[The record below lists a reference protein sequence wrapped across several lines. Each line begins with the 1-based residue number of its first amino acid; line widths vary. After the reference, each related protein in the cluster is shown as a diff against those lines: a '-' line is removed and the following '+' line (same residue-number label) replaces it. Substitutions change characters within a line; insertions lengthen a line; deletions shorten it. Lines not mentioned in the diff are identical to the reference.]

1 MKHHIF
7 PCMVSGLKEGKRR
20 GRGRGREGK
29 GRKEEE
35 EREGEGERRG
45 RGKGRACQ
53 LVQEWSRL
61 SCGHQEAL
69 CHGRG
74 VK

>member
-1 MKHHIF
+1 
-7 PCMVSGLKEGKRR
+7 MVSGLKEGKRR

-35 EREGEGERRG
+35 EREGEGEGRG

-53 LVQEWSRL
+53 LVQEWSSP